1 MEDDQILAQEQEESD
16 SFLDGWEEEGGA
28 EADAPAEESAS
39 EEPASAEPDGKQEE
53 PEQAPE
59 EEPAP
64 RDEDAQ
70 EAPETPETPRMWT
83 LRQSDGQPVTVGEAD
98 LTALA
103 QRGLEADGLRAELDE
118 TRPFMEFFRGFAQN
132 AGMEPR
138 AYLSALRMQAMQAQG
153 MTQEDAR
160 RAVELEDREAAVKAQ
175 EAAEQARQAQ
185 IREAQERARNLE
197 ARRRAEVQEF
207 LAVFPDAA
215 KTQLPPEVWDGVN
228 QGLSLTA
235 AYVRYT
241 NAQAA
246 EAAKAAEE
254 AAKQAEAVQ
263 EQNAANA
270 ARSTGSL
277 RTAGTDHGP
286 KDPFLEGWEED

>member
-1 MEDDQILAQEQEESD
+1 MDDDKIETSAEETED

-39 EEPASAEPDGKQEE
+39 EEPAAVVPNEEQTE
-53 PEQAPE
+53 PESAPE
-59 EEPAP
+59 EESAP
-64 RDEDAQ
+64 KNEDAQ
-70 EAPETPETPRMWT
+70 EAPETPETPRTWT
-83 LRQSDGQPVTVGEAD
+83 LRQNDGQPVTVGEAD

-160 RAVELEDREAAVKAQ
+160 RAVELEDREAAVKVQ

-185 IREAQERARNLE
+185 IREAQERARSLE
-197 ARRRAEVQEF
+197 ARRRAEVREF

-254 AAKQAEAVQ
+254 AAKQVEAVQ